1 MTLATVAFKTEFA
14 VDMTCQNCVNAVQG
28 ALRDIPGIERYDI
41 DLEGKRVTI
50 TGKTP
55 PSHLLSALK
64 STQRQVIVRGS
75 SSASPNIPSTAAIS
89 ILESPLPIPLSIAST
104 SNPILA
110 NSPSSP
116 PTASVSEKP
125 LPGMNEE
132 EHTQKVFGICRFVQ
146 IAPKTVLMDLTVRL
160 PPPARVGLSPS
171 LQSHGNGN
179 GNGNGNGS
187 EAQSQSEDWNVYIS
201 STGNMVNPP
210 SSTGK
215 SFFSLGSI
223 RPDKDGYGDMFKEVE
238 GELWEWVGRG
248 CVVESAL
255 ASQQASAGAGDGQ
268 AAASSTI
275 GKIFAGVVARSAGAW
290 GNEKTVCACSGRTM
304 WEEGRDMEKKL

>member
-14 VDMTCQNCVNAVQG
+14 VDMTCQNCVNAVQSS
-28 ALRDIPGIERYDI
+28 LRDIPGIERYDI

-64 STQRQVIVRGS
+64 LTNRQVIVRGS
-75 SSASPNIPSTAAIS
+75 SSASPNVPSTAAIS
-89 ILESPLPIPLSIAST
+89 ILESPLPVPLSIAST

-116 PTASVSEKP
+116 TAAAVPEKP

-160 PPPARVGLSPS
+160 PPPARVGLSSS
-171 LQSHGNGN
+171 LTSNGN
-179 GNGNGNGS
+179 GTANGNGHSNG
-187 EAQSQSEDWNVYIS
+187 EVQGGDWNVYIS

-215 SFFSLGSI
+215 PFFSLGSI
-223 RPDKDGYGDMFKEVE
+223 RPDKDGYGDMFKEVD

-248 CVVESAL
+248 CVVEAAPTSAV
-255 ASQQASAGAGDGQ
+255 AVVGTGNGETG
-268 AAASSTI
+268 SSTI